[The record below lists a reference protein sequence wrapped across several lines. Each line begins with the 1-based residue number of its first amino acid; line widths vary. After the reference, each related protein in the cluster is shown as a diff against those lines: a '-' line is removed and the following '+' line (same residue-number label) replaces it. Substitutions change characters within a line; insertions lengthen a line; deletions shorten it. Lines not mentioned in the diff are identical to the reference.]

1 MGRPRKNDYVDNDE
15 LKELITKYIVS
26 NPGDTGQWIDKYE
39 KTMETR
45 CLGKP
50 AKWAEVQDFIAFRRS
65 LYASER
71 PLNEFQ
77 AVADKLIPIFYKI
90 ITGRMASYKIFDD
103 DDMKQD
109 CMVALLKYVNRYD
122 YRKDTSAFAYV
133 SEIVTQAI
141 NLHLSREKDAR
152 LDGNLVYEHELFDTR
167 GVDEMDGEYPE

>member
-1 MGRPRKNDYVDNDE
+1 
-15 LKELITKYIVS
+15 
-26 NPGDTGQWIDKYE
+26 
-39 KTMETR
+39 
-45 CLGKP
+45 
-50 AKWAEVQDFIAFRRS
+50 
-65 LYASER
+65 
-71 PLNEFQ
+71 
-77 AVADKLIPIFYKI
+77 
-90 ITGRMASYKIFDD
+90 MASYKIFDD